1 MLMMY
6 FQGQCGCQRTVV
18 KVIGVSD
25 SVQMP
30 AQIYPCIWYSDTKG
44 FERALEKLFLEICMI
59 FKECMFQNK

>member
-18 KVIGVSD
+18 KVVGVSD

-30 AQIYPCIWYSDTKG
+30 AQIYPCIQYSDTKA
-44 FERALEKLFLEICMI
+44 FKRALEKFVLEIWMI
-59 FKECMFQNK
+59 FKECIFQKK